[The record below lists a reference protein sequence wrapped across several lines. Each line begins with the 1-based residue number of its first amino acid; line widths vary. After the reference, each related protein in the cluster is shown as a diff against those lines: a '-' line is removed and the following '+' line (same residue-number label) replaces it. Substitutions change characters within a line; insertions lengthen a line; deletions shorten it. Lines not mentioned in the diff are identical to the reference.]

1 MIKEIKIKLVIVK
14 NYLLE
19 NKKINQKTQ
28 NSNKLVSEK
37 IEFKWLSITL
47 ASFL

>member
-19 NKKINQKTQ
+19 NKKINRKTQ

-37 IEFKWLSITL
+37 IEFK
-47 ASFL
+47 